1 MELELYEYNMILY
14 EYILLPNH
22 GTWMKYYTLESG
34 SSQATMFSN
43 SSAAMAPVTAPL
55 QAPSRK
61 PEFKSRSKSQWS
73 K

>member
-1 MELELYEYNMILY
+1 
-14 EYILLPNH
+14 
-22 GTWMKYYTLESG
+22 MKYYTLESG

-61 PEFKSRSKSQWS
+61 PAPLEWPLIAPAT
-73 K
+73 

>member
-1 MELELYEYNMILY
+1 
-14 EYILLPNH
+14 
-22 GTWMKYYTLESG
+22 MKYYTLESG

-61 PEFKSRSKSQWS
+61 PAPLVWPLIAPAIIPTMDPPVPKIKYYL
-73 K
+73 